1 MRSPVGFDLRGAL
14 MAQLRAASEVLAQAE
29 VSAKNVHE
37 ARVRLKRARALARV
51 GMPCA
56 PGLAK
61 LFNQTARAAMA
72 ALAHSRDAAALIETA
87 ETAAKS
93 APRKRAAALR
103 ALAAALGAD
112 GQLAPPPDLAAAAM
126 NLRDLQA
133 LAQVWP
139 EASAQQI
146 GKGAERVARRAR
158 QARQTGRAS
167 KHTDER
173 HHWRKREKDRLY
185 AAALLGKTWP
195 RARKCKRGEH
205 LTQVL
210 GGERD
215 ARRLLERL
223 EAGTV
228 STGSVAA
235 DARATRALQVRLT
248 RLMRK
253 ANRLGARF

>member
-14 MAQLRAASEVLAQAE
+14 LAQLRVAADVLAQAE
-29 VSAKNVHE
+29 VSAKSVHA
-37 ARVRLKRARALARV
+37 ARVHLKRARALARV
-51 GMPCA
+51 GMACA

-87 ETAAKS
+87 EAAAKS
-93 APRKRAAALR
+93 APRKQAAALR
-103 ALAAALGAD
+103 ALAGALAAG
-112 GQLAPPPDLAAAAM
+112 GKLAPPPDLAAAAA

-146 GKGAERVARRAR
+146 RKGAERLARRAR
-158 QARQTGRAS
+158 QAREIGRGA
-167 KHTDER
+167 KQAEER
-173 HHWRKREKDRLY
+173 HSWRKREKDRLY
-185 AAALLGKTWP
+185 AAALLGKAWP
-195 RARKCKRGEH
+195 RARKCRRSEQ
-205 LTQVL
+205 LTHVL

-223 EAGTV
+223 EARAV
-228 STGSVAA
+228 SAGSAKA
-235 DARATRALQVRLT
+235 DALATRALQLRLA

>member
-14 MAQLRAASEVLAQAE
+14 LAQLRAASEVLAHAE
-29 VSAKNVHE
+29 VSARSVHE
-37 ARVRLKRARALARV
+37 ARVHLKRARALARV

-61 LFNQTARAAMA
+61 LFNQAARAAMA

-87 ETAAKS
+87 EAAAKS
-93 APRKRAAALR
+93 APKKRAAALR
-103 ALAAALGAD
+103 ALAAALAAG
-112 GQLAPPPDLAAAAM
+112 GKLAPPPDLAAAAV

-139 EASAQQI
+139 EASAAQI
-146 GKGAERVARRAR
+146 RKGAERVARRAR
-158 QARQTGRAS
+158 QARETGRAS
-167 KHTDER
+167 KDADDR
-173 HHWRKREKDRLY
+173 HRWRKREKDRLY
-185 AAALLGKTWP
+185 AATLLGKTWP
-195 RARKCKRGEH
+195 RARACKSGEQ

-223 EAGTV
+223 EADAT
-228 STGSVAA
+228 STGSAEA
-235 DARATRALQVRLT
+235 DKLATRALQVRLT

-253 ANRLGARF
+253 ANRLAARF